1 MAILRGGTRIFGQD
15 IRIGIPRDRSL
26 SPDAIKKT
34 IKEGTTDG
42 KFGGNPETTIGRFQ
56 GQINQGEGL
65 ARPTRFKVR
74 FGLPES
80 AKLGNFGFTQ
90 QNGGPPP
97 QRTFDFITDNEM
109 KYNVEMMCNKVTMP
123 ARDIN
128 TKTVLHYGPRREIPY
143 AYSFNGQISCTFYG
157 DKFLRQRDFFEKW
170 QSMIFDENSHHMN
183 YYDTYIGT
191 IDIYQLG
198 SFSAAE
204 DRDRI
209 TYAVRLEECYPEI
222 IGSYDYSY
230 GSTNELIN
238 VPITLRYRKWRNLTI
253 DDINLATIGKSTGD
267 VPTVKAAKDFG
278 LFGGL
283 LSKLP
288 PELQRAG
295 KQVLEAGK
303 RNFPIGR
310 ITGGKV
316 TPPFPPI
323 A

>member
-15 IRIGIPRDRSL
+15 IRIGIPRDKSL
-26 SPDAIKKT
+26 VNVAGDKRLKRRP
-34 IKEGTTDG
+34 
-42 KFGGNPETTIGRFQ
+42 GNVGSTIGQF
-56 GQINQGEGL
+56 IATVNQGEGV
-65 ARPTRFKVR
+65 ARPSRYLVKFFLNKN
-74 FGLPES
+74 L
-80 AKLGNFGFTQ
+80 KLGNFGA
-90 QNGGPPP
+90 NKSYVEGPVGAPMERNDYYTSAEM
-97 QRTFDFITDNEM
+97 QRNI
-109 KYNVEMMCNKVTMP
+109 EMMCNKVTMP
-123 ARDIN
+123 SRDIN
-128 TKTVLHYGPRREIPY
+128 TSPHTTYGPKREMPY
-143 AYSFNGQISCTFYG
+143 AYSFNGQIECSFYG
-157 DKFLRQRDFFEKW
+157 DKYLRQRAFFEKW
-170 QSMIFDENSHHMN
+170 QSHIFNQDNHNIN
-183 YYDTYIGT
+183 YYDDYVGHM
-191 IDIYQLG
+191 DIYQLG
-198 SFSAAE
+198 ASGGE
-204 DRDRI
+204 NDRDRI

-222 IGSYDYSY
+222 IGSYEYSY
-230 GSTNELIN
+230 GSTNELVN
-238 VPITLRYRKWRNLTI
+238 VPITMRYRKWKNLTI

>member
-15 IRIGIPRDRSL
+15 IRIGIPRDKSL
-26 SPDAIKKT
+26 VNVAGDKRLKRRP
-34 IKEGTTDG
+34 
-42 KFGGNPETTIGRFQ
+42 GNVGSTIGQFIAT
-56 GQINQGEGL
+56 INQGEGV
-65 ARPTRFKVR
+65 ARPTRYLVKFFLNKN
-74 FGLPES
+74 L
-80 AKLGNFGFTQ
+80 KLGKFGANKSFVPGPVGMQ
-90 QNGGPPP
+90 MEQNDYYTSAEM
-97 QRTFDFITDNEM
+97 QRNI
-109 KYNVEMMCNKVTMP
+109 EMMCNKVTMP
-123 ARDIN
+123 SRDLL
-128 TKTVLHYGPRREIPY
+128 TAPHQTYGPKREMPL
-143 AYSFNGQISCTFYG
+143 AYTFNGTIECTFYG
-157 DKFLRQRDFFEKW
+157 DKYLRQRAFFEKW
-170 QSMIFDENSHHMN
+170 QSHIFSEDTHNIK
-183 YYDTYIGT
+183 YYDDYVGHM
-191 IDIYQLG
+191 DIYQLG
-198 SFSAAE
+198 ASGGE
-204 DRDRI
+204 NDRDRI

-267 VPTVKAAKDFG
+267 VPTVKAAKEFG